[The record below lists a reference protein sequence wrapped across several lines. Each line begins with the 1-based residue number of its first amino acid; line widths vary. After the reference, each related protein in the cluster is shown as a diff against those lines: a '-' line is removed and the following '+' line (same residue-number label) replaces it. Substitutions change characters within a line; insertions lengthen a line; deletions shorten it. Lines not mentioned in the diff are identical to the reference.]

1 MCFNRKKE
9 EFFMKK
15 QPNKDD
21 GGIFMKKRIK
31 KGMAIA
37 MAVIM
42 ACSSSNMLFEQK
54 DIAKAAENTLANES
68 VQYVYVSDS
77 DGLRTFIDNDGAY
90 SSQDSIAKINEYSE
104 VHKIVL
110 DEPGT
115 LYVCPLSDTDYLD
128 IQLFYNFALTAK
140 IGNKG
145 YTRSSDREDFLS
157 YKLKA
162 GTYYYRLSRWNGHG
176 SEVYT
181 ATTYLGFQPDSGK
194 LKSNTSSIS
203 TTVSTATEV
212 TVPDVDKSQGLLD
225 YIRNDGEA
233 ASQESIAKI
242 GEYSHANKIT
252 ITEPGWLFVTPL
264 SDTDYIEWRLYTNKD
279 LTSKI
284 FEMDTLEKMPDN
296 PSAVYLEAGTYYYC
310 GYRWNGHGSEV
321 YTTTTYLGFM
331 PTKNRISV
339 NSVKLSA
346 DKTYATVTFDYDK
359 EYLGSFNS
367 GTIRVVKGKVS
378 AGHIT
383 NGNVW
388 AVQTKENA
396 LESNKAKIT
405 SNGTYTAR
413 IDGKSD
419 EYYGMVSFKVT
430 GIVKAPAAPKIKTA
444 KKNTK
449 VIKGTSKAKLKIYVK
464 YNGKTYQTTANSKGN
479 WTIKVSKKLTAKA
492 KITAYAKNTN
502 GAKSKITTYTVKK

>member
-1 MCFNRKKE
+1 
-9 EFFMKK
+9 
-15 QPNKDD
+15 
-21 GGIFMKKRIK
+21 MKKRMT
-31 KGMAIA
+31 KGIAIA

-42 ACSSSNMLFEQK
+42 ACSGSNMLFEQK

-68 VQYVYVSDS
+68 VQYAYVSDS

-90 SSQDSIAKINEYSE
+90 SSQDSIAKVKEYSE

-115 LYVCPLSDTDYLD
+115 LYVCPLSDTDYLNF
-128 IQLFYNFALTAK
+128 QLFSNFALTAQ
-140 IGNKG
+140 IGNEG
-145 YTRSSDREDFLS
+145 YTRSSDREELLS

-162 GTYYYRLSRWNGHG
+162 GTYYYRLYRWNGHG

-203 TTVSTATEV
+203 TTVSTATEA
-212 TVPDVDKSQGLLD
+212 TMANVDKSQGLLD
-225 YIRNDGEA
+225 YISNDGKA

-242 GEYSHANKIT
+242 GEYSNVNKIT
-252 ITEPGWLFVTPL
+252 ITEPGWLFATPL
-264 SDTDYIEWRLYTNKD
+264 SNTDYIEWRLYTNKD
-279 LTSKI
+279 LTSNILK
-284 FEMDTLEKMPDN
+284 MYTLEEMPDS

-331 PTKNRISV
+331 PTKNRLSV
-339 NSVKLSA
+339 NNIKLSE

-367 GTIRVVKGKVS
+367 GTIRIVKGKVPARYLS
-378 AGHIT
+378 
-383 NGNVW
+383 NGDVW
-388 AVQTKENA
+388 AVHTKENA
-396 LESNKAKIT
+396 LESNKAQIT
-405 SNGTYTAR
+405 ANGTYTAR
-413 IDGKSD
+413 IAGNSD
-419 EYYGMVSFKVT
+419 DYYSMVSFNVT
-430 GIVKAPAAPKIKTA
+430 GIVKAPDAPKIKTA

-492 KITAYAKNTN
+492 KITVYAKNTN
-502 GAKSKITTYTVKK
+502 GAKSKTTSYTVKK